1 MSELVKI
8 ECIVSSEQAGLRLD
22 TLLATL
28 SGHSRATV
36 SNWLKKGE
44 VTLSDH
50 KGKSL
55 KTKASSK
62 VVEGTKIRV
71 AGTPPRDLT
80 HIEPEQVEGL
90 NLVYQDDDI
99 VVVDKPTGVAA
110 HPSMGWHGP
119 TVVGA
124 LRHAG
129 VDIATSGAAERQGIV
144 HRLDVGTSG
153 LMVVTK
159 NERAYSALKNA
170 FKERTV
176 TKVYHTLVQGLP
188 DPLKGTID
196 APIGRHPGSEWK
208 FAVNEDGKAAVT
220 HYEVLEAFGPA
231 SLVEVHLE
239 TGRTHQIR
247 VHFSALRH
255 PCTGDLTYGADPALS
270 AHLGLTRQWLHAHKL
285 GFVHPTTGEQVEFE
299 SPYSQDL
306 AYALDTLRQ
315 GNFGSGRF

>member
-1 MSELVKI
+1 MSQKI
-8 ECIVSSEQAGLRLD
+8 ELTFVVGVDQAGSRLD
-22 TLLATL
+22 ALLAEL
-28 SGHSRATV
+28 SGQSRTTV
-36 SNWLKKGE
+36 SGWVKDGE
-44 VTLSDH
+44 VQLLDA
-50 KGKSL
+50 KGRGVKA
-55 KTKASSK
+55 KASSK
-62 VVEGTKIRV
+62 LLEGMTV
-71 AGTPPRDLT
+71 QASGTPPRDLT
-80 HIEPEQVEGL
+80 QVEAEQVDGFSI
-90 NLVYQDDDI
+90 VYQDDDI

-124 LRHAG
+124 LKHAG
-129 VDIATSGAAERQGIV
+129 IDIATSGAAERQGIV

-159 NERAYSALKNA
+159 NERAYSVMKKA
-170 FKERTV
+170 FKDRTV

-208 FAVNEDGKAAVT
+208 FAVNEDGKPAIT
-220 HYEVLEAFGPA
+220 YYEVLEAFGPA

-255 PCTGDLTYGADPALS
+255 PCAGDLTYGADPTMS
-270 AHLGLTRQWLHAHKL
+270 AHLGLTRQWLHAHRL
-285 GFVHPTTGEQVEFE
+285 GFTHPTSGEQVEFE
-299 SPYSQDL
+299 SPYTPDL
-306 AYALDTLRQ
+306 QYALDTLRE
-315 GNFGSGRF
+315 GNF

>member
-1 MSELVKI
+1 MSQKTELTFV
-8 ECIVSSEQAGLRLD
+8 VGADQAGSRLD
-22 TLLATL
+22 TLLAEL
-28 SGHSRATV
+28 SGQSRTTV
-36 SNWLKKGE
+36 SSWVKDGE
-44 VTLSDH
+44 VQLLDA
-50 KGKSL
+50 KGREVKA
-55 KTKASSK
+55 KASSK
-62 VVEGTKIRV
+62 LLEGMTV
-71 AGTPPRDLT
+71 QAAGTPPRDLT
-80 HIEPEQVEGL
+80 QIEAEQVDGFSI
-90 NLVYQDDDI
+90 VYQDDDI

-124 LRHAG
+124 LKHAG
-129 VDIATSGAAERQGIV
+129 IEIATSGAAERQGIV

-159 NERAYSALKNA
+159 NERAYSVMKNA
-170 FKERTV
+170 FKDRTV

-208 FAVNEDGKAAVT
+208 FAVNEDGKPAIT

-255 PCTGDLTYGADPALS
+255 PCAGDLTYGADPTMS
-270 AHLGLTRQWLHAHKL
+270 AHLGLTRQWLHAHRL
-285 GFVHPTTGEQVEFE
+285 GFTHPTSGKQVEFE
-299 SPYSQDL
+299 SPYTPDL
-306 AYALDTLRQ
+306 QYALDTLRE
-315 GNFGSGRF
+315 GNF

>member
-1 MSELVKI
+1 MEKI
-8 ECIVSSEQAGLRLD
+8 SLDITVGPDLAGLRLD
-22 TLLATL
+22 AALAQVSGQSRSLVASWVKDGKVELLVQGRTQK
-28 SGHSRATV
+28 V
-36 SNWLKKGE
+36 
-44 VTLSDH
+44 
-50 KGKSL
+50 
-55 KTKASSK
+55 KASSK
-62 VVEGTKIRV
+62 LPEGSRLLVEADG
-71 AGTPPRDLT
+71 PRDLSQ
-80 HIEPEQVEGL
+80 ISADQVDGFSI
-90 NLVYQDDDI
+90 VYQDADL

-124 LRHAG
+124 LKHEG
-129 VDIATSGAAERQGIV
+129 IEIATSGAAERQGIV

-153 LMVVTK
+153 LMVVAK
-159 NERAYSALKNA
+159 NETSYSALKAA

-208 FAVNEDGKAAVT
+208 FAVNEDGKPAVT
-220 HYEVLEAFGPA
+220 HYEVLEAFGTG

-255 PCTGDLTYGADPALS
+255 PCAGDLTYGADPVLAS
-270 AHLGLTRQWLHAHKL
+270 HLGLTRQWLHAHRL
-285 GFVHPTTGEQVEFE
+285 GFTHPTSGQQVSFE
-299 SPYSQDL
+299 SPYPADL
-306 AYALDTLRQ
+306 SFALETLRQ
-315 GNFGSGRF
+315 GNLPTR

>member
-1 MSELVKI
+1 MSELVNI
-8 ECIVSSEQAGLRLD
+8 ECIVSPEQAGWRLD
-22 TLLATL
+22 ALLAAL

-36 SNWLKKGE
+36 STWLKNDE
-44 VTLSDH
+44 VTLTDSRGRH
-50 KGKSL
+50 MKI
-55 KTKASSK
+55 KASIK
-62 VVEGTKIRV
+62 VPEGATIR
-71 AGTPPRDLT
+71 AHGTPPRDLT
-80 HIEPEQVEGL
+80 EVEPEPVEGL
-90 NLVYQDDDI
+90 SLIYQDDDI

-124 LRHAG
+124 LKHAG
-129 VDIATSGAAERQGIV
+129 VEIATSGAPERQGIV

-159 NERAYSALKNA
+159 NEQAYSALKAA

-208 FAVNEDGKAAVT
+208 FAVNEDGKHAIT
-220 HYEVLEAFGPA
+220 RYEVLEAFGPA

-247 VHFSALRH
+247 VHFSTLRH
-255 PCTGDLTYGADPALS
+255 PCAGDLTYGADPTLS
-270 AHLGLTRQWLHAHKL
+270 AHLGLTRQWLHAHRL
-285 GFVHPTTGEQVEFE
+285 GFNHPGSGERVEFE
-299 SPYSQDL
+299 SAYPQDL
-306 AYALDTLRQ
+306 AYALDALRE
-315 GNFGSGRF
+315 GNFGSARP

>member
-1 MSELVKI
+1 MSDLIELEFV
-8 ECIVSSEQAGLRLD
+8 VSAEQAGARLD
-22 TLLATL
+22 SLLAEV
-28 SGHSRATV
+28 SGQSRATV
-36 SNWLKKGE
+36 STWFKDGE
-44 VTLSDH
+44 VQLRDP
-50 KGKSL
+50 KGRPVKA
-55 KTKASSK
+55 KASSK
-62 VVEGTKIRV
+62 AAEGQQVRA
-71 AGTPPRDLT
+71 AGAPPRDLT
-80 HIEPEQVEGL
+80 RIEAEQVDGFSI
-90 NLVYQDDDI
+90 VYQDDDI

-124 LRHAG
+124 LKHAG
-129 VDIATSGAAERQGIV
+129 IEIATSGAAERQGIV

-159 NERAYSALKNA
+159 NEQAYSVMKNA
-170 FKERTV
+170 FKDRTV

-208 FAVNEDGKAAVT
+208 FAVNEDGKTAIT
-220 HYEVLEAFGPA
+220 HYEVQEAFGPA

-255 PCTGDLTYGADPALS
+255 PCAGDLTYGADPALS
-270 AHLGLTRQWLHAHKL
+270 AHLGLTRQWLHAHRL
-285 GFVHPTTGEQVEFE
+285 GFTHPTTGERVEFE
-299 SPYSQDL
+299 SPYPQDL
-306 AYALDTLRQ
+306 AYALEALRE
-315 GNFGSGRF
+315 GNFGS

>member
-1 MSELVKI
+1 MSDRVIFEITV
-8 ECIVSSEQAGLRLD
+8 EPAQAAMRLD
-22 TLLATL
+22 ALLAEH

-36 SNWLKKGE
+36 GSWIKAGE
-44 VTLSDH
+44 
-50 KGKSL
+50 
-55 KTKASSK
+55 
-62 VVEGTKIRV
+62 V
-71 AGTPPRDLT
+71 AGTNSAGRPLKMKASAKVATGDRISVDGTAPRDLT
-80 HIEPEQVEGL
+80 TIEAEQVDGFSI
-90 NLVYQDDDI
+90 VYQDDDI

-124 LRHAG
+124 LKHEG
-129 VDIATSGAAERQGIV
+129 IEIATSGAAERQGIV

-159 NERAYSALKNA
+159 NEHAYSVMKNA
-170 FKERTV
+170 FKDRTV

-188 DPLKGTID
+188 DPLRGTID

-208 FAVNEDGKAAVT
+208 FAVNEDGKHAVT

-255 PCTGDLTYGADPALS
+255 PCTGDLTYGADPAMS
-270 AHLGLTRQWLHAHKL
+270 ANLGLTRQWLHAHRL
-285 GFVHPTTGEQVEFE
+285 GFTHPTTGEAVEFT
-299 SPYSQDL
+299 SPYPADL
-306 AYALDTLRQ
+306 QYALDTLRD
-315 GNFGSGRF
+315 GTF

>member
-1 MSELVKI
+1 MSQKI
-8 ECIVSSEQAGLRLD
+8 ELTFVVGADQAGSRLDALLAELSGQSRTTVSSWVKD
-22 TLLATL
+22 
-28 SGHSRATV
+28 
-36 SNWLKKGE
+36 GE
-44 VTLSDH
+44 VQLLDA
-50 KGKSL
+50 KGRGVKA
-55 KTKASSK
+55 KASSK
-62 VVEGTKIRV
+62 LLEGMTV
-71 AGTPPRDLT
+71 QAAGTPPRDLT
-80 HIEPEQVEGL
+80 QIEAEQVDGFSI
-90 NLVYQDDDI
+90 VYQDDDI

-124 LRHAG
+124 LKHAG
-129 VDIATSGAAERQGIV
+129 IDIATSGAAERQGIV

-159 NERAYSALKNA
+159 NERAYSVMKNA
-170 FKERTV
+170 FKDRTV

-208 FAVNEDGKAAVT
+208 FAVNEDGKPAIT

-255 PCTGDLTYGADPALS
+255 PCAGDLTYGADPTMS
-270 AHLGLTRQWLHAHKL
+270 AHLGLTRQWLHAHRL
-285 GFVHPTTGEQVEFE
+285 GFTHPTSGEQVEFE
-299 SPYSQDL
+299 SPYTPDL
-306 AYALDTLRQ
+306 QYALDTLRE
-315 GNFGSGRF
+315 GNF

>member
-1 MSELVKI
+1 MSEKVELTYV
-8 ECIVSSEQAGLRLD
+8 VGADQAGARLD
-22 TLLATL
+22 TLLADV
-28 SGHSRATV
+28 SGQSRTTV
-36 SNWLKKGE
+36 SNWVKDGE
-44 VTLSDH
+44 VQLLDAQGRPV
-50 KGKSL
+50 KV
-55 KTKASSK
+55 KASSK
-62 VVEGTKIRV
+62 LLEGMTV
-71 AGTPPRDLT
+71 QAAGTPPRDLT
-80 HIEPEQVEGL
+80 QIEAEQVDGFSI
-90 NLVYQDDDI
+90 VYQDDDI

-124 LRHAG
+124 LKHAG

-159 NERAYSALKNA
+159 NERAYSVMKNA
-170 FKERTV
+170 FKDRTV
-176 TKVYHTLVQGLP
+176 TKIYHTLVQGLP

-208 FAVNEDGKAAVT
+208 FAVNEDGKTAIT

-255 PCTGDLTYGADPALS
+255 PCAGDLTYGADPAMS
-270 AHLGLTRQWLHAHKL
+270 AHLGLTRQWLHAHRL
-285 GFVHPTTGEQVEFE
+285 GFTHPTSGEQVEFE
-299 SPYSQDL
+299 SPYTPDL
-306 AYALDTLRQ
+306 QYALDTLRE
-315 GNFGSGRF
+315 GNF